1 MLINSL
7 AALALGFALDML
19 LGDPEVV
26 VYPQYFIKKLV
37 ANLDKS
43 FRNSYKNTPEAQR
56 MAGLMMTVIVLL
68 IVAAV
73 ALLLLFVGYKLNA
86 ALGIFLEGIMCW
98 SALSVKSLKTAA
110 GGVMRAARAGNLS
123 SAQRKVKKVT
133 FRDTDDM
140 NIDAVI
146 KSTVESVAENT
157 TDWAVAPIFW
167 SAIFGG
173 LG

>member
-1 MLINSL
+1 
-7 AALALGFALDML
+7 
-19 LGDPEVV
+19 
-26 VYPQYFIKKLV
+26 
-37 ANLDKS
+37 
-43 FRNSYKNTPEAQR
+43 
-56 MAGLMMTVIVLL
+56 MTVIVLL

-98 SALSVKSLKTAA
+98 TALSVKSLKTAA

-133 FRDTDDM
+133 FRDTEDM

-157 TDWAVAPIFW
+157 TDWAGRTYFLVCDIRR
-167 SAIFGG
+167 SGRNTLQNSEYYRQHSG
-173 LG
+173 L